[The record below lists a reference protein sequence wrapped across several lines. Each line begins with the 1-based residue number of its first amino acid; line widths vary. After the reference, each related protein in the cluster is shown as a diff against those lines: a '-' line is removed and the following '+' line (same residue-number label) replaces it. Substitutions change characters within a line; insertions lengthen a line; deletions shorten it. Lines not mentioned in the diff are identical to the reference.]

1 MKFSKLL
8 LLVPTLFLAACAASG
23 TPFQR
28 ITDIPKDKG
37 VVYVY
42 RPNSIMGAAVH
53 YDVHAAND
61 EVICDLI
68 RNGYCLYYAKP
79 GELELWGKTESKSSI
94 TVDVKSGQ
102 EHFVKGG
109 LSMGFMVG
117 RPNFSAV
124 DNKTAL
130 EEIAECVLLGKP
142 APEAPVAQADK

>member
-1 MKFSKLL
+1 MKVRKFLF
-8 LLVPTLFLAACAASG
+8 LVPMLLLAACAASG
-23 TPFQR
+23 TKFQR

-53 YDVHAAND
+53 YNVYPGTD
-61 EVICDLI
+61 EAICDLI
-68 RNGYCLYYAKP
+68 RNGYCLYYSNP

-94 TVDVKSGQ
+94 TVDIKSGQ

-109 LSMGFMVG
+109 LSLGFLVG
-117 RPNFSAV
+117 RPNFMAV
-124 DNKTAL
+124 DNKTGL

-142 APEAPVAQADK
+142 PAETRK